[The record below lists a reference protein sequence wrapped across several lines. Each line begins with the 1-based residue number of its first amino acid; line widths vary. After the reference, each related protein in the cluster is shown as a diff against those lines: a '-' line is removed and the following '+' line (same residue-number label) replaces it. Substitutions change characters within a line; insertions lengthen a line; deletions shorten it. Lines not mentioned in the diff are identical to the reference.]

1 MLIEEKTKVI
11 DIVNYDYHI
20 LPVLNRFGIFPG
32 FGDKTVEQICLEKNI
47 NLSFFKTIIQA
58 FLDRNFLPEVKNDDF
73 KVELIIN
80 YLVTTHKFYLKKLE
94 KISSLLDNVLNSCCQ
109 HKKREVGLIKEFFLS
124 YKKDLEQHIDFEDD
138 SVFPYCLEV
147 ERKFLSGDGSVKYS
161 IDIEYYKTNHMDIEN
176 KIVDLKSIIVKY
188 LPLQKSMD
196 EVNSLIFEIYD
207 FENDLFCH
215 QSIEERL
222 LLPRIE
228 NMLKQ
233 MQIID

>member
-1 MLIEEKTKVI
+1 MLIEGKTKII
-11 DIVNYDYHI
+11 DIVNFDYHI

-47 NLSFFKTIIQA
+47 NLSFFLTIIQA
-58 FLDRNFLPEVKNDDF
+58 FLDRSFLPEIKDDF

-80 YLVTTHKFYLKKLE
+80 YLVTTHKFYLKKLD
-94 KISSLLDNVLNSCCQ
+94 KISNLLDKVLNSCCQ

-124 YKKDLEQHIDFEDD
+124 YKKDLEQHIDFEDGKI
-138 SVFPYCLEV
+138 FPYCLEV
-147 ERKFLSGDGSVKYS
+147 ERKFLSGDKNIKYS